1 MSETQDK
8 PDRPVKLSTGIVE
21 LDSVLGGGLTPHRSY
36 LLEGTPG
43 SGKTTIALQ
52 FLLEGAARGERG
64 LYITLSETAGEL
76 REVAASHGWSLD
88 AIDLFELINEDGLDP
103 DQEQSILEPS
113 EVELG
118 ETLKGVRDCVDR
130 LKPSRVV
137 FDSLSEM
144 RLLAQSSLR
153 YRRQILA
160 LKQYFSTRNCTV
172 LMLDDRSSDP
182 GDLQLHS
189 IAHGVITLEQVAQ
202 EYGSERRRLR
212 VVKMRGVKYRGGFHD
227 FSIETGGVAVY
238 PRLIAAEH
246 HRAFS
251 DTLSSTG
258 VEVMD
263 TMLGGGISPGTN
275 PLLNGPSGVGKTTT
289 AIRAGLAA
297 IERGEKAA
305 YFLFDEGI
313 ATVLA
318 RARALGMDLQP
329 HIDRGD
335 LKLVQI
341 DPAEVSP
348 GEFASWIR
356 RAVEGDG
363 VRFVAIDSLNAFLQA
378 MPGEKFLLL
387 QMHELLSYL
396 NQQGVITMLVLGQ
409 HGIIGDIR
417 SDIDLSYLSDTIVL
431 YRYFES
437 RGEVL
442 KAISIAK
449 SRTTAHETSIREFR
463 LSPGGIEVGQ
473 PLKDFEGV
481 LAGASSYHGET
492 PMLSA
497 TPAAAEPE

>member
-1 MSETQDK
+1 M
-8 PDRPVKLSTGIVE
+8 
-21 LDSVLGGGLTPHRSY
+21 LGGGLTPHRSY

-52 FLLEGAARGERG
+52 FLLEGAAQGERG
-64 LYITLSETAGEL
+64 LYITLSETAAEL
-76 REVAASHGWSLD
+76 REVAASHGWTLD
-88 AIDLFELINEDGLDP
+88 AVDLFELVNEDGLDP
-103 DQEQSILEPS
+103 EQEQSILEPS

-189 IAHGVITLEQVAQ
+189 IAHGVITLEQFAQ

-227 FSIETGGVAVY
+227 FAIETGGVAVY

-246 HRAFS
+246 HRTFDDA
-251 DTLSSTG
+251 LMSTG
-258 VEVMD
+258 VDVMD
-263 TMLGGGISPGTN
+263 SMLGGGISPGTN
-275 PLLNGPSGVGKTTT
+275 TLLNGPSGIGKTTT
-289 AIRAGLAA
+289 ALRAALAA
-297 IERGEKAA
+297 LERGEKVA
-305 YFLFDEGI
+305 YFVFDEGI
-313 ATVLA
+313 ATLLA
-318 RARALGMDLQP
+318 RARAMGMDLQP

-335 LKLVQI
+335 LQLVQI
-341 DPAEVSP
+341 DPAEISP

-356 RAVEGDG
+356 RAVERDG

-449 SRTTAHETSIREFR
+449 SRTTAHQTSIREFR
-463 LSPGGIEVGQ
+463 LGAGGIEVGL

-481 LAGASSYHGET
+481 LAGLPSYRGET
-492 PMLSA
+492 PLLSA
-497 TPAAAEPE
+497 TPAAADPE